1 MQEYVPQEI
10 EAKWQKYWEEQGLLD
25 FNFDSGSPKF
35 YMLTMLPYPSG
46 DLHIGHW
53 YAMAPSDCYARFM
66 KMQGNEV
73 FFPIGFDAFGLPA
86 ENAAIKNNLHPKSWT
101 YTNIE
106 RMRKQ
111 LRTMG
116 NMFSWKNEVVSCD
129 PEYYKW
135 SQWFFLKMMEKDLAY
150 REYAP
155 VDFCNHCQ
163 TTLAR
168 EQVWGDDRICERCEN
183 PVVKKKLNQWKLRIT
198 KYADELL
205 DFDGLDWPERVQSM
219 QEHWIG
225 RSEGVE
231 FALKIAG
238 SETEGRENVTE
249 NNTGVEN
256 MPAKDLSFRVFT
268 TRPDTVFG
276 MTFCVLSPEHILVD
290 QITTPQQKEAVDAY
304 KEAAQRKDE
313 IERTAEGREK
323 DGVFTG
329 AFAINPMNGEPEPI
343 WVADYVLATYGT
355 GAIMAVPGH
364 DERDFHFAR
373 KYDLPTPVV
382 IVAPEQIDSVPD
394 GAELSEPILQKE
406 NSVMVNSPGFD
417 GAVWPESYNRV
428 ADQME
433 KQGFGERQINY
444 RLHDWLISRQRMWG
458 TPIPV
463 VYCESCGMQPVPYEE
478 LPVVL
483 PDDAEFKP
491 TGESP
496 LKYHEGFLKTACPK
510 CGGEAERETDTMDTF
525 ICSSWYYY
533 AYAAP
538 YWKKGETLTKN
549 DLPWDADIIR
559 SLCPVDQYTGG
570 IEHATMHLLYFRFFT
585 KALADL
591 GLLDFREPA
600 KRLFNQGMIL
610 GEDHEKMS
618 KSRGNVINPDDL
630 LKKYGSDTVRAYL
643 MFLGPW
649 DAGAPWNPHGIE
661 GLARFFKGVWTL
673 CHLKAPETAEVKAE
687 TEKRLRKTL
696 HQTLKKVGDDLQN
709 FRFNTAIA
717 AVMAFRNVL
726 KAVPEAAGT
735 KVWDECLETMLLM
748 LAPIAP
754 HITEELWQH
763 LQPEN
768 ENQNV
773 NGMDAFHGG
782 FYDSIHQQKWP
793 QYDETLAAEDLVT
806 LVVQVNGKVRDRF
819 KMPAR
824 TNKEETERLALAAP
838 KVQTHLEGKQISKVI
853 VVPERLVNIV
863 CG

>member
-1 MQEYVPQEI
+1 MQEYLPQEI
-10 EAKWQKYWEEQGLLD
+10 ETKWQNYWEEQGLLD
-25 FNFDSGSPKF
+25 FDFASEKPKY

-53 YAMAPSDCYARFM
+53 YAMAPSDSYARFM

-73 FFPIGFDAFGLPA
+73 FFPIGFDSFGLPA
-86 ENAAIKNNLHPKSWT
+86 ENAAIQNNIHPKSWT
-101 YTNIE
+101 YANIE
-106 RMRKQ
+106 RMQKQ

-116 NMFSWKNEVVSCD
+116 NMFAWKNEVITCD

-135 SQWFFLKMMEKDLAY
+135 SQWFFLRMMEEDLAY
-150 REYAP
+150 REHAP

-168 EQVWGDDRICERCEN
+168 EQVWGEDRVCERCQN

-205 DFDGLDWPERVQSM
+205 DFEGLDWPERVRSM
-219 QEHWIG
+219 QQNWIG

-231 FALKIAG
+231 FALKISDSA
-238 SETEGRENVTE
+238 
-249 NNTGVEN
+249 
-256 MPAKDLSFRVFT
+256 DLSFRVFT

-276 MTFCVLSPEHILVD
+276 MTFCVLAPEHILVD
-290 QITTPQQKEAVDAY
+290 QITTPEQKEAVKAY
-304 KEAAQRKDE
+304 KGAAERKDE
-313 IERTAEGREK
+313 IERTAEGQEK

-329 AFAINPMNGEPEPI
+329 AFAVNPMNGESVPI
-343 WVADYVLATYGT
+343 WIADYVLASYGT

-373 KYDLPTPVV
+373 KYGLPTPVV
-382 IVAPEQIDSVPD
+382 IVAPEQLDSIPD
-394 GAELSEPILQKE
+394 GDDLSEPILQKE
-406 NSVMVNSPGFD
+406 NSVMVNSLSFD

-428 ADQME
+428 ADMMQKE
-433 KQGFGERQINY
+433 GFGERQINF

-458 TPIPV
+458 TPIPI
-463 VYCESCGMQPVPYEE
+463 VYCESCGMQQVPYEE

-496 LKYHEGFLKTACPK
+496 LKYHEGFLKTKCPK
-510 CGGEAERETDTMDTF
+510 CGGDAERETDTMDTF

-533 AYAAP
+533 AYVSP
-538 YWKKGETLTKN
+538 YWKKGETLSKT
-549 DLPWDADIIR
+549 DLPWDAEKIR
-559 SLCPVDQYTGG
+559 NMCPVDQYTGG

-585 KALADL
+585 KALADM

-618 KSRGNVINPDDL
+618 KSRGNVVNPDDL
-630 LKKYGSDTVRAYL
+630 VQKYGTDTVRAYL

-673 CHLKAPETAEVKAE
+673 CQMEVPETVTVKTE
-687 TEKRLRKTL
+687 TEKQLRKTL
-696 HQTLKKVGDDLQN
+696 HQTLKKAGEDLQH

-726 KAVPEAAGT
+726 KGEAGAAGSD
-735 KVWDECLETMLLM
+735 VWKECLEGMLLM

-754 HITEELWQH
+754 HITEELWEKIK
-763 LQPEN
+763 P
-768 ENQNV
+768 
-773 NGMDAFHGG
+773 GCG
-782 FYDSIHQQKWP
+782 SIHQQAWP
-793 QYDETLAAEDLVT
+793 EYDESMIVEDMVT
-806 LVVQVNGKVRDRF
+806 LVIQVNGKVRDRLE
-819 KMPAR
+819 MPAG
-824 TNKEETERLALAAP
+824 TSKEEAEQSALAAP
-838 KVQTHLEGKQISKVI
+838 KVQSYLEGKQIRKVI
-853 VVPERLVNIV
+853 VVPDRLVNIV

>member
-1 MQEYVPQEI
+1 MQEYLPQEI
-10 EAKWQKYWEEQGLLD
+10 ETKWQNYWEEQGLLD
-25 FNFDSGSPKF
+25 FDFASEKPNF

-53 YAMAPSDCYARFM
+53 YAMAPSDSYARFM
-66 KMQGNEV
+66 KMKGYEV

-86 ENAAIKNNLHPKSWT
+86 ENAAIKNNIHPKTWT
-101 YTNIE
+101 YANIE
-106 RMRKQ
+106 RMQKQ

-116 NMFSWKNEVVSCD
+116 NMFAWKNEVVSCD

-135 SQWFFLKMMEKDLAY
+135 SQWFFLKMLENDLAY
-150 REYAP
+150 REHAP
-155 VDFCNHCQ
+155 VDYCNHCQ

-168 EQVWGDDRICERCEN
+168 EQVWGEDRVCERCQN

-205 DFDGLDWPERVQSM
+205 DFDDLDWPERVRTM
-219 QEHWIG
+219 QQNWIG

-231 FALKIAG
+231 FALKVSG
-238 SETEGRENVTE
+238 HDNL
-249 NNTGVEN
+249 N
-256 MPAKDLSFRVFT
+256 FRVFT

-276 MTFCVLSPEHILVD
+276 MTFCVLAPEHELVD
-290 QITTPQQKEAVDAY
+290 QITTPQQKITVEAY
-304 KEAAQRKDE
+304 KEAAQKKNE
-313 IERTAEGREK
+313 IERTAEGQEK

-329 AFAINPMNGEPEPI
+329 AFAVNPMNGDSVPI
-343 WVADYVLATYGT
+343 WIADYVLASYGT

-373 KYDLPTPVV
+373 KYGLPTPVV
-382 IVAPEQIDSVPD
+382 IVAQQELDSVPD
-394 GAELSEPILQKE
+394 GADLSEPILQKE
-406 NSVMVNSPGFD
+406 GSVMVNSQNFD
-417 GAVWPESYNRV
+417 GALWPESYNRV
-428 ADQME
+428 ADTMQKE
-433 KQGFGERQINY
+433 GFGERQINF

-458 TPIPV
+458 TPIPII
-463 VYCESCGMQPVPYEE
+463 YCESCGMQQVPYEE

-496 LKYHEGFLKTACPK
+496 LKYHEGFLKTKCPK
-510 CGGEAERETDTMDTF
+510 CGGDAERETDTMDTF

-533 AYAAP
+533 AYVAP
-538 YWKKGETLTKN
+538 YWKKGETLSKT
-549 DLPWDADIIR
+549 DLPWDAEKIR
-559 SLCPVDQYTGG
+559 NMCPVDQYTGG

-585 KALADL
+585 KALADM

-618 KSRGNVINPDDL
+618 KSRGNVVNPDDL
-630 LKKYGSDTVRAYL
+630 VQKYGTDTVRAYL

-673 CHLKAPETAEVKAE
+673 CQMENTETVTVKTE
-687 TEKRLRKTL
+687 TEKQLRKTL
-696 HQTLKKVGDDLQN
+696 HQTLKKAGEDLQH

-726 KAVPEAAGT
+726 KAEAGAAGSD
-735 KVWDECLETMLLM
+735 VWKECLEGMLLM

-754 HITEELWQH
+754 HITEELWEKIK
-763 LQPEN
+763 P
-768 ENQNV
+768 
-773 NGMDAFHGG
+773 GSG
-782 FYDSIHQQKWP
+782 SIHQQTWP
-793 QYDETLAAEDLVT
+793 EYEESLIVEDMVT
-806 LVVQVNGKVRDRF
+806 LVIQVNGKVRDRLE
-819 KMPAR
+819 MPAG
-824 TNKEETERLALAAP
+824 TSKEEAEQSALAAP
-838 KVQTHLEGKQISKVI
+838 KVQSYLEGRQIRKVI

>member
-1 MQEYVPQEI
+1 MQEYLPQEI
-10 EAKWQKYWEEQGLLD
+10 ETKWQNYWEEQGLLD
-25 FNFDSGSPKF
+25 FDFASEKPNF

-53 YAMAPSDCYARFM
+53 YAMAPSDSYARFM
-66 KMQGNEV
+66 KMKGYEV

-86 ENAAIKNNLHPKSWT
+86 ENAAIKNNIHPKTWT
-101 YTNIE
+101 YANIE
-106 RMRKQ
+106 RMQKQ

-116 NMFSWKNEVVSCD
+116 NMFAWKNEVVSCD

-135 SQWFFLKMMEKDLAY
+135 SQWFFLKMLENDLAY
-150 REYAP
+150 REHAP
-155 VDFCNHCQ
+155 VDYCNHCQ

-168 EQVWGDDRICERCEN
+168 EQVWGEDRVCERCQN

-205 DFDGLDWPERVQSM
+205 DFDDLDWPERVRTM
-219 QEHWIG
+219 QQNWIG

-231 FALKIAG
+231 FALKVSG
-238 SETEGRENVTE
+238 HDNL
-249 NNTGVEN
+249 N
-256 MPAKDLSFRVFT
+256 FRVFT

-276 MTFCVLSPEHILVD
+276 MTFCVLAPEHELVD
-290 QITTPQQKEAVDAY
+290 QITTPQQKITVEAY
-304 KEAAQRKDE
+304 KEATQKKNE
-313 IERTAEGREK
+313 IERTAEGQEK

-329 AFAINPMNGEPEPI
+329 AFAVNPMNGDSVPI
-343 WVADYVLATYGT
+343 WIADYVLASYGT

-373 KYDLPTPVV
+373 KYGLPTPVV
-382 IVAPEQIDSVPD
+382 IVAQQELDSVPD
-394 GAELSEPILQKE
+394 GADLSEPILQKE
-406 NSVMVNSPGFD
+406 GSVMVNSQNFD
-417 GAVWPESYNRV
+417 GALWPESYNRV
-428 ADQME
+428 ADTMQKE
-433 KQGFGERQINY
+433 GFGERQINF

-458 TPIPV
+458 TPIPII
-463 VYCESCGMQPVPYEE
+463 YCESCGMQQVPYEE

-496 LKYHEGFLKTACPK
+496 LKYHEGFLKTKCPK
-510 CGGEAERETDTMDTF
+510 CGGDAERETDTMDTF

-533 AYAAP
+533 AYVAP
-538 YWKKGETLTKN
+538 YWKKGETLSKT
-549 DLPWDADIIR
+549 DLPWDAEKIR
-559 SLCPVDQYTGG
+559 NMCPVDQYTGG

-585 KALADL
+585 KALADM

-618 KSRGNVINPDDL
+618 KSRGNVVNPDDL
-630 LKKYGSDTVRAYL
+630 VQKYGTDTVRAYL

-673 CHLKAPETAEVKAE
+673 CQMENTETVTVKTE
-687 TEKRLRKTL
+687 TEKQLRKTL
-696 HQTLKKVGDDLQN
+696 HQTLKKAGEDLQH

-726 KAVPEAAGT
+726 KGEAGAAGSD
-735 KVWDECLETMLLM
+735 VWKECLEGMLLM

-754 HITEELWQH
+754 HITEELWEKIK
-763 LQPEN
+763 P
-768 ENQNV
+768 
-773 NGMDAFHGG
+773 GCG
-782 FYDSIHQQKWP
+782 SIHQQAWP
-793 QYDETLAAEDLVT
+793 EYDESMIVEDMVT
-806 LVVQVNGKVRDRF
+806 LVIQVNGKVRDRLE
-819 KMPAR
+819 MPAG
-824 TNKEETERLALAAP
+824 TSKEEAEQSALAAP
-838 KVQTHLEGKQISKVI
+838 KVQSYLEGRQIRKVI

>member
-1 MQEYVPQEI
+1 MQEYLPQEI
-10 EAKWQKYWEEQGLLD
+10 ETKWQNYWEEQGLLD
-25 FNFDSGSPKF
+25 FDFASEKPNF

-53 YAMAPSDCYARFM
+53 YAMAPSDSYARFM
-66 KMQGNEV
+66 KMKGYEV

-86 ENAAIKNNLHPKSWT
+86 ENAAIKNNIHPKTWT
-101 YTNIE
+101 YANIE
-106 RMRKQ
+106 RMQKQ

-116 NMFSWKNEVVSCD
+116 NMFAWKNEVASCD

-135 SQWFFLKMMEKDLAY
+135 SQWFFLKMLENDLAY
-150 REYAP
+150 REHAP
-155 VDFCNHCQ
+155 VDYCNHCQ

-168 EQVWGDDRICERCEN
+168 EQVWGEDRVCERCQN

-205 DFDGLDWPERVQSM
+205 DFDDLDWPERVRTM
-219 QEHWIG
+219 QQNWIG

-231 FALKIAG
+231 FALKVSG
-238 SETEGRENVTE
+238 HDNL
-249 NNTGVEN
+249 N
-256 MPAKDLSFRVFT
+256 FRVFT

-276 MTFCVLSPEHILVD
+276 MTFCVLAPEHELVD
-290 QITTPQQKEAVDAY
+290 QITTPQQKIAVEAY
-304 KEAAQRKDE
+304 KEAAQKKNE
-313 IERTAEGREK
+313 IERTAEGQEK

-329 AFAINPMNGEPEPI
+329 AFAVNPMSGDSVPI
-343 WVADYVLATYGT
+343 WIADYVLASYGT

-373 KYDLPTPVV
+373 KYGLPTPVV
-382 IVAPEQIDSVPD
+382 IVAQQELDSVPD
-394 GAELSEPILQKE
+394 GADLSEPILQKE
-406 NSVMVNSPGFD
+406 GSVMVNSQNFD
-417 GAVWPESYNRV
+417 GALWPESYNRV
-428 ADQME
+428 ADTMQKE
-433 KQGFGERQINY
+433 GFGERQINF

-458 TPIPV
+458 TPIPII
-463 VYCESCGMQPVPYEE
+463 YCESCGMQQVPYEE

-496 LKYHEGFLKTACPK
+496 LKYHEGFLKTKCPT
-510 CGGEAERETDTMDTF
+510 CGGDAERETDTMDTF

-533 AYAAP
+533 AYVSP
-538 YWKKGETLTKN
+538 YWKKGETLSKT
-549 DLPWDADIIR
+549 DLPWNAEKIR
-559 SLCPVDQYTGG
+559 NMCPVDQYTGG

-585 KALADL
+585 KALADM

-618 KSRGNVINPDDL
+618 KSRGNVVNPDDL
-630 LKKYGSDTVRAYL
+630 VQKYGTDTVRAYL

-673 CHLKAPETAEVKAE
+673 CQMENTETVTVK
-687 TEKRLRKTL
+687 TEIEKQLRKTL
-696 HQTLKKVGDDLQN
+696 HQTLKKAGEDLQH

-726 KAVPEAAGT
+726 KAEAGAAGSD
-735 KVWDECLETMLLM
+735 VWKECLEGMLLM

-754 HITEELWQH
+754 HITEELWEKIK
-763 LQPEN
+763 P
-768 ENQNV
+768 
-773 NGMDAFHGG
+773 GCG
-782 FYDSIHQQKWP
+782 SIHQQAWP
-793 QYDETLAAEDLVT
+793 EYDESMIVEDMVT
-806 LVVQVNGKVRDRF
+806 LVIQINGKVRDRLE
-819 KMPAR
+819 MPAG
-824 TNKEETERLALAAP
+824 TCKEEAEQSALAAP
-838 KVQTHLEGKQISKVI
+838 KVQSYLEGKQILKAI
-853 VVPERLVNIV
+853 VVPDRLVNIV

>member
-1 MQEYVPQEI
+1 MQEYLPQEI

-25 FNFDSGSPKF
+25 FDFASEKPKF

-53 YAMAPSDCYARFM
+53 YAMAPSDSYARFM
-66 KMQGNEV
+66 KMKGYEV

-86 ENAAIKNNLHPKSWT
+86 ENAAIKNNIHPKTWT
-101 YTNIE
+101 YANIE
-106 RMRKQ
+106 RMQKQ

-116 NMFSWKNEVVSCD
+116 NMFAWKNEVASCD

-135 SQWFFLKMMEKDLAY
+135 SQWFFLKMLENDLAY
-150 REYAP
+150 REHAP
-155 VDFCNHCQ
+155 VDYCNHCQ

-168 EQVWGDDRICERCEN
+168 EQVWGEERVCERCQN

-205 DFDGLDWPERVQSM
+205 DFDDLDWPERVRTM
-219 QEHWIG
+219 QQNWIG

-231 FALKIAG
+231 FALKVSG
-238 SETEGRENVTE
+238 HDNL
-249 NNTGVEN
+249 N
-256 MPAKDLSFRVFT
+256 FRVFT

-276 MTFCVLSPEHILVD
+276 MTFCVLAPEHELVD
-290 QITTPQQKEAVDAY
+290 QITTPQQKITVEAY
-304 KEAAQRKDE
+304 KEAAQKKNE
-313 IERTAEGREK
+313 IERTAEGQEK

-329 AFAINPMNGEPEPI
+329 AFAVNPMNGDSVPI
-343 WVADYVLATYGT
+343 WIADYVLASYGT

-373 KYDLPTPVV
+373 KYGLPTPVV
-382 IVAPEQIDSVPD
+382 IVAQQELDSVPD
-394 GAELSEPILQKE
+394 GADLSEPILQKE
-406 NSVMVNSPGFD
+406 GSVMVNSQNFD
-417 GAVWPESYNRV
+417 GALWPESYNRV
-428 ADQME
+428 ADTMQKE
-433 KQGFGERQINY
+433 GFGERQVNF

-458 TPIPV
+458 TPIPII
-463 VYCESCGMQPVPYEE
+463 YCESCGMQQVPYEE

-496 LKYHEGFLKTACPK
+496 LKYHEGFLKTKCPK
-510 CGGEAERETDTMDTF
+510 CGGDAERETDTMDTF

-533 AYAAP
+533 AYVSP
-538 YWKKGETLTKN
+538 YWKKGETLSKT
-549 DLPWDADIIR
+549 DLPWDAEKIR
-559 SLCPVDQYTGG
+559 NMCPVDQYTGG

-585 KALADL
+585 KALADM

-618 KSRGNVINPDDL
+618 KSRGNVVNPDDL
-630 LKKYGSDTVRAYL
+630 VQKYGTDTVRAYL

-673 CHLKAPETAEVKAE
+673 CQMENTETVTVKTE
-687 TEKRLRKTL
+687 TEKQLRKTL
-696 HQTLKKVGDDLQN
+696 HQTLKKAGEDLQH

-726 KAVPEAAGT
+726 KAEAGAAGSD
-735 KVWDECLETMLLM
+735 VWKECLEGMLLM

-754 HITEELWQH
+754 HITEELWEKIK
-763 LQPEN
+763 P
-768 ENQNV
+768 
-773 NGMDAFHGG
+773 GCG
-782 FYDSIHQQKWP
+782 SIHQQAWP
-793 QYDETLAAEDLVT
+793 EYDESLIVEDMVT
-806 LVVQVNGKVRDRF
+806 LVVQVNGKVRDRLE
-819 KMPAR
+819 MLAG
-824 TNKEETERLALAAP
+824 TSKEEAEQSALAAP
-838 KVQTHLEGKQISKVI
+838 KVQSYLEGRQIRKVI

>member
-1 MQEYVPQEI
+1 MQEYLPQEI

-25 FNFDSGSPKF
+25 FDFASEKPKF

-53 YAMAPSDCYARFM
+53 YAMAPSDSYARFM

-86 ENAAIKNNLHPKSWT
+86 ENAAIKNNIHPKTWT
-101 YTNIE
+101 YANIE
-106 RMRKQ
+106 RMQKQ

-116 NMFSWKNEVVSCD
+116 NMFAWKNEVVSCD

-135 SQWFFLKMMEKDLAY
+135 SQWFFLKMLENDLAY
-150 REYAP
+150 REHAP
-155 VDFCNHCQ
+155 VDYCNQCQ

-168 EQVWGDDRICERCEN
+168 EQVWGEDRVCERCQN

-205 DFDGLDWPERVQSM
+205 DFDGLDWPERVRTM
-219 QEHWIG
+219 QQNWIG

-231 FALKIAG
+231 FSLKVSG
-238 SETEGRENVTE
+238 YDNL
-249 NNTGVEN
+249 NF
-256 MPAKDLSFRVFT
+256 LVFT

-276 MTFCVLSPEHILVD
+276 MTFCVLAPEHELVD
-290 QITTPQQKEAVDAY
+290 QITTSQQKIAVEAY
-304 KEAAQRKDE
+304 KESAQKKNE
-313 IERTAEGREK
+313 IERTAEGQEK

-329 AFAINPMNGEPEPI
+329 TFAINPMNGDSVPI
-343 WVADYVLATYGT
+343 WIADYVLASYGT

-382 IVAPEQIDSVPD
+382 VVAQQELDSIPD
-394 GAELSEPILQKE
+394 GDNLSEPILLKE
-406 NSVMVNSPGFD
+406 GSVMVNSQNFD
-417 GAVWPESYNRV
+417 GSLWPESYNRV
-428 ADQME
+428 ADMME
-433 KQGFGERQINY
+433 KEGFGERRINF

-458 TPIPV
+458 TPIPI
-463 VYCESCGMQPVPYEE
+463 VYCESCGMQQVPYEE

-496 LKYHEGFLKTACPK
+496 LKYHEGFLKTKCPN
-510 CGGEAERETDTMDTF
+510 CGADAERETDTMDTF

-533 AYAAP
+533 AYVAP
-538 YWKKGETLTKN
+538 YWKKGETLKKN
-549 DLPWDADIIR
+549 DQPWDVEKIR
-559 SLCPVDQYTGG
+559 NMCPVDQYTGG
-570 IEHATMHLLYFRFFT
+570 IEHATMHLLYFRFYT
-585 KALADL
+585 KALSDM
-591 GLLDFREPA
+591 GMLDFREPT

-618 KSRGNVINPDDL
+618 KSRGNVVNPDDL
-630 LKKYGSDTVRAYL
+630 VQKYGTDTVRAYL

-673 CHLKAPETAEVKAE
+673 CQMEAPETVSVKTE
-687 TEKRLRKTL
+687 TEKQLRKTL
-696 HQTLKKVGDDLQN
+696 HQTIKKTGEDLEH

-717 AVMAFRNVL
+717 ALMSFRNVL
-726 KAVPEAAGT
+726 KSAPEAAGSD
-735 KVWDECLETMLLM
+735 VWQKCLEGMLLM

-754 HITEELWQH
+754 HITEELWQKIK
-763 LQPEN
+763 PDS
-768 ENQNV
+768 
-773 NGMDAFHGG
+773 G
-782 FYDSIHQQKWP
+782 SIHQQAWP
-793 QYDETLAAEDLVT
+793 EYDESLIVEEMVT
-806 LVVQVNGKVRDRF
+806 MVVQINGKVRDRIE
-819 KMPAR
+819 MTAGI
-824 TNKEETERLALAAP
+824 NKEEAQKAALEAP
-838 KVQTHLEGKQISKVI
+838 KVQSYLEGMQISKVI

>member
-1 MQEYVPQEI
+1 MQEYLPQKI
-10 EAKWQKYWEEQGLLD
+10 EDKWQKYWEEQGLLD
-25 FNFDSGSPKF
+25 FDFASGKPKF

-53 YAMAPSDCYARFM
+53 YAMAPSDSYARFM
-66 KMQGNEV
+66 KMQGYEV

-86 ENAAIKNNLHPKSWT
+86 ENAAIKNNIHPKTWT
-101 YTNIE
+101 YENIE
-106 RMRKQ
+106 RMQKQ

-116 NMFSWKNEVVSCD
+116 NMFAWKNEVVSCD

-135 SQWFFLKMMEKDLAY
+135 SQWFFLKMLENDLAY
-150 REYAP
+150 REHAP
-155 VDFCNHCQ
+155 VDYCNQCQ

-168 EQVWGDDRICERCEN
+168 EQVWGEERVCERCQN

-205 DFDGLDWPERVQSM
+205 DFDGLDWPERVRTM
-219 QEHWIG
+219 QKNWIG

-231 FALKIAG
+231 FSLKVSG
-238 SETEGRENVTE
+238 YDNL
-249 NNTGVEN
+249 NF
-256 MPAKDLSFRVFT
+256 LVFT

-276 MTFCVLSPEHILVD
+276 MTFCVLAPEHELVD
-290 QITTPQQKEAVDAY
+290 QITTSQQKIAVEAY
-304 KEAAQRKDE
+304 KESAQKKNE
-313 IERTAEGREK
+313 IERTAEGQEK

-329 AFAINPMNGEPEPI
+329 TFAINPMNGDSVPI
-343 WVADYVLATYGT
+343 WIADYVLASYGT

-382 IVAPEQIDSVPD
+382 VVAQQELDSIPD
-394 GAELSEPILQKE
+394 GDNLSEPILLKE
-406 NSVMVNSPGFD
+406 GSVMVNSQNFD
-417 GAVWPESYNRV
+417 GSLWPESYNRV
-428 ADQME
+428 ADMME
-433 KQGFGERQINY
+433 KEGFGERRINF

-458 TPIPV
+458 TPIPI
-463 VYCESCGMQPVPYEE
+463 VYCESCGMQQVPYEE

-496 LKYHEGFLKTACPK
+496 LKYHEGFLKTECPK
-510 CGGEAERETDTMDTF
+510 CGADAERETDTMDTF

-533 AYAAP
+533 AYVSP

-549 DLPWDADIIR
+549 DQPWDVEKIR
-559 SLCPVDQYTGG
+559 KMCPVDQYTGG
-570 IEHATMHLLYFRFFT
+570 IEHATMHLLYFRFYT
-585 KALADL
+585 KALADM
-591 GLLDFREPA
+591 GMLDFREPT

-618 KSRGNVINPDDL
+618 KSRGNVVNPDDL
-630 LKKYGSDTVRAYL
+630 VQKYGTDTVRAYL

-661 GLARFFKGVWTL
+661 GLARFFKGVWSL
-673 CHLKAPETAEVKAE
+673 CQMEVPEKVSVKTE
-687 TEKRLRKTL
+687 TEKQLRKIL
-696 HQTLKKVGDDLQN
+696 HQTIKKTGEDLQH

-726 KAVPEAAGT
+726 KSAPEAAGSD
-735 KVWDECLETMLLM
+735 VWQKCLEGMLLM

-754 HITEELWQH
+754 HITEELWQKIK
-763 LQPEN
+763 PDS
-768 ENQNV
+768 
-773 NGMDAFHGG
+773 G
-782 FYDSIHQQKWP
+782 SIHQQAWP
-793 QYDETLAAEDLVT
+793 EYDEELIFEDMVT
-806 LVVQVNGKVRDRF
+806 MVVQVNGKVRDRLE
-819 KMPAR
+819 MPAGLS
-824 TNKEETERLALAAP
+824 KEEAEQSALAAP
-838 KVQTHLEGKQISKVI
+838 KAQSYLEGRQISKII
-853 VVPERLVNIV
+853 VVPGRLVNIV
-863 CG
+863 CD

>member
-1 MQEYVPQEI
+1 MQEYLPQEI
-10 EAKWQKYWEEQGLLD
+10 EAKWQNYWEEQGLLD
-25 FNFDSGSPKF
+25 FDFASEKPKF

-53 YAMAPSDCYARFM
+53 YAMAPSDSYARFL
-66 KMQGNEV
+66 KMRGYEV

-86 ENAAIKNNLHPKSWT
+86 ENAAIKNNIHPKTWT
-101 YTNIE
+101 YANIE
-106 RMRKQ
+106 RMQKQ

-116 NMFSWKNEVVSCD
+116 NMFAWKNEVASCD

-135 SQWFFLKMMEKDLAY
+135 SQWFFLKMLENDLAY
-150 REYAP
+150 REHAP
-155 VDFCNHCQ
+155 VDYCNHCQ

-168 EQVWGDDRICERCEN
+168 EQVWGEERVCERCQN
-183 PVVKKKLNQWKLRIT
+183 PVVKKNLNQWKLRIT

-205 DFDGLDWPERVQSM
+205 DFDDLDWPERVRTM
-219 QEHWIG
+219 QQNWIG

-231 FALKIAG
+231 FALEVCG
-238 SETEGRENVTE
+238 HDNL
-249 NNTGVEN
+249 N
-256 MPAKDLSFRVFT
+256 FRVFT

-276 MTFCVLSPEHILVD
+276 MTFCVLAPEHELVD
-290 QITTPQQKEAVDAY
+290 QITTPQQKITVEAY
-304 KEAAQRKDE
+304 KEAAQKKNE
-313 IERTAEGREK
+313 IERTAEGQEK

-329 AFAINPMNGEPEPI
+329 AFALNPMNGDSVPI
-343 WVADYVLATYGT
+343 WIADYVLASYGT

-373 KYDLPTPVV
+373 KYGLPTPVV
-382 IVAPEQIDSVPD
+382 IVAQQDLDSVSD
-394 GAELSEPILQKE
+394 GADLSEPILQKE
-406 NSVMVNSPGFD
+406 GSVMVNSQNFD
-417 GAVWPESYNRV
+417 GLLWPESYNRV
-428 ADQME
+428 ADTMQKE
-433 KQGFGERQINY
+433 GFGERQVNF

-458 TPIPV
+458 TPIPII
-463 VYCESCGMQPVPYEE
+463 YCESCGMQQVPYEE

-496 LKYHEGFLKTACPK
+496 LKYHEGFLKTKCPT
-510 CGGEAERETDTMDTF
+510 CGGDAERETDTMDTF

-533 AYAAP
+533 AYVSP
-538 YWKKGETLTKN
+538 YRKKGENLSKT
-549 DLPWDADIIR
+549 DLPWNAEKIR
-559 SLCPVDQYTGG
+559 NMCPVDQYTGG

-585 KALADL
+585 KALADM

-618 KSRGNVINPDDL
+618 KSRGNVVNPDDL
-630 LKKYGSDTVRAYL
+630 VQKYGTDTVRAYL

-673 CHLKAPETAEVKAE
+673 CQVETTETVTVK
-687 TEKRLRKTL
+687 TEIEKQLRKTL
-696 HQTLKKVGDDLQN
+696 HQTIKKAGEDLQH

-726 KAVPEAAGT
+726 KAEAGAAGSD
-735 KVWDECLETMLLM
+735 VWKECLEGMLLM

-754 HITEELWQH
+754 HITEELWEKIK
-763 LQPEN
+763 P
-768 ENQNV
+768 
-773 NGMDAFHGG
+773 GCG
-782 FYDSIHQQKWP
+782 SIHQQAWP
-793 QYDETLAAEDLVT
+793 EYDESLIVEDMVT
-806 LVVQVNGKVRDRF
+806 LVVQVNGKVRDRLE
-819 KMPAR
+819 MPAG
-824 TNKEETERLALAAP
+824 TSKEEAEQSALAAP
-838 KVQTHLEGKQISKVI
+838 KVQSYLEGKQIQKVI
-853 VVPERLVNIV
+853 VVPGRLVNIV
-863 CG
+863 SD

>member
-1 MQEYVPQEI
+1 MQEYLPQEI

-25 FNFDSGSPKF
+25 FDFASEKPKF

-53 YAMAPSDCYARFM
+53 YAMAPSDSYARFM

-86 ENAAIKNNLHPKSWT
+86 ENAAIKNNIHPKTWT
-101 YTNIE
+101 YANIE
-106 RMRKQ
+106 RMQKQ

-116 NMFSWKNEVVSCD
+116 NMFAWKNEVVSCD

-135 SQWFFLKMMEKDLAY
+135 SQWFFLKMLENDLAY
-150 REYAP
+150 REHAP
-155 VDFCNHCQ
+155 VDYCNQCQ

-168 EQVWGDDRICERCEN
+168 EQVWGEDRVCERCQN

-205 DFDGLDWPERVQSM
+205 DFDGLDWPERVRTM
-219 QEHWIG
+219 QQNWIG

-231 FALKIAG
+231 FSLKVSG
-238 SETEGRENVTE
+238 YDNL
-249 NNTGVEN
+249 NF
-256 MPAKDLSFRVFT
+256 LVFT

-276 MTFCVLSPEHILVD
+276 MTFCVLAPEHELVD
-290 QITTPQQKEAVDAY
+290 QITTSQQKIAVEAY
-304 KEAAQRKDE
+304 KESAQKKNE
-313 IERTAEGREK
+313 IERTAEGQEK

-329 AFAINPMNGEPEPI
+329 TFAINPMNGDSVPI
-343 WVADYVLATYGT
+343 WIADYVLASYGT

-382 IVAPEQIDSVPD
+382 VVAQQELDSIPD
-394 GAELSEPILQKE
+394 GDNLSEPILLKE
-406 NSVMVNSPGFD
+406 GSVMVNSQNFD
-417 GAVWPESYNRV
+417 GSLWPESYNRV
-428 ADQME
+428 ADMME
-433 KQGFGERQINY
+433 KEGFGERRINF

-458 TPIPV
+458 TPIPI
-463 VYCESCGMQPVPYEE
+463 VYCESCGMQQVPYEE

-496 LKYHEGFLKTACPK
+496 LKYHEGFLKTKCPN
-510 CGGEAERETDTMDTF
+510 CGADAERETDTMDTF

-533 AYAAP
+533 AYVAP
-538 YWKKGETLTKN
+538 YWKKGETLKKN
-549 DLPWDADIIR
+549 DQPWDVEKIR
-559 SLCPVDQYTGG
+559 NMCPVDQYTGG
-570 IEHATMHLLYFRFFT
+570 IEHATMHLLYFRFYT
-585 KALADL
+585 KALADM
-591 GLLDFREPA
+591 GMLDFREPT

-618 KSRGNVINPDDL
+618 KSRGNVVNPDDL
-630 LKKYGSDTVRAYL
+630 VQKYGTDTVRAYL

-661 GLARFFKGVWTL
+661 GLARFFKGVWKL
-673 CHLKAPETAEVKAE
+673 CQMEAPETVSVKTE
-687 TEKRLRKTL
+687 TEKQLRKTL
-696 HQTLKKVGDDLQN
+696 HQTIKKTGEDLEH

-717 AVMAFRNVL
+717 ALMSFRNVL
-726 KAVPEAAGT
+726 KSAPEAAGSD
-735 KVWDECLETMLLM
+735 VWQKCLEGMLLM

-754 HITEELWQH
+754 HIAEELWQKIK
-763 LQPEN
+763 PDS
-768 ENQNV
+768 
-773 NGMDAFHGG
+773 G
-782 FYDSIHQQKWP
+782 SIHQQAWP
-793 QYDETLAAEDLVT
+793 EYDESLIVEEMVT
-806 LVVQVNGKVRDRF
+806 MVVQINGKVRDRIE
-819 KMPAR
+819 MTAGI
-824 TNKEETERLALAAP
+824 NKEEAQKAALEAP
-838 KVQTHLEGKQISKVI
+838 KVQSYLEGMQIRKVI

>member
-1 MQEYVPQEI
+1 MQEYLPQEI

-25 FNFDSGSPKF
+25 FDFASEKPNF

-53 YAMAPSDCYARFM
+53 YAMAPSDSYARFM
-66 KMQGNEV
+66 KMKGYEV

-86 ENAAIKNNLHPKSWT
+86 ENAAIKNNIHPKTWT
-101 YTNIE
+101 YANIE
-106 RMRKQ
+106 RMQKQ

-116 NMFSWKNEVVSCD
+116 NMFAWKNEVASCD

-135 SQWFFLKMMEKDLAY
+135 SQWFFLKMLENDLAY
-150 REYAP
+150 REHAP
-155 VDFCNHCQ
+155 VDYCNHCQ

-168 EQVWGDDRICERCEN
+168 EQVWGEERVCERCQN

-205 DFDGLDWPERVQSM
+205 DFDDLDWPERVRTM
-219 QEHWIG
+219 QQNWIG

-231 FALKIAG
+231 FALKV
-238 SETEGRENVTE
+238 SSHDNL
-249 NNTGVEN
+249 N
-256 MPAKDLSFRVFT
+256 FRVFT

-276 MTFCVLSPEHILVD
+276 MTFCVLAPEHELVD
-290 QITTPQQKEAVDAY
+290 QITTPQQKIAVEAY
-304 KEAAQRKDE
+304 KEAAQKKNE
-313 IERTAEGREK
+313 IERTAEGQEK

-329 AFAINPMNGEPEPI
+329 AFAVNPMSGDSVPI
-343 WVADYVLATYGT
+343 WIADYVLASYGT

-373 KYDLPTPVV
+373 KYGLPTPVV
-382 IVAPEQIDSVPD
+382 IVAQQELDSVPD
-394 GAELSEPILQKE
+394 GADLSEPILQKE
-406 NSVMVNSPGFD
+406 GSVMVNSQNFD
-417 GAVWPESYNRV
+417 GALWPESYNRV
-428 ADQME
+428 ADTMQKE
-433 KQGFGERQINY
+433 GFGERQVNY

-458 TPIPV
+458 TPIPII
-463 VYCESCGMQPVPYEE
+463 YCESCGMQQVPYDE

-496 LKYHEGFLKTACPK
+496 LKYHEGFLKTKCPK
-510 CGGEAERETDTMDTF
+510 CGGDAERETDTMDTF

-533 AYAAP
+533 AYVSP
-538 YWKKGETLTKN
+538 YWKKGETLSKT
-549 DLPWDADIIR
+549 DLPWDAEKIR
-559 SLCPVDQYTGG
+559 NMCPVDQYTGG

-585 KALADL
+585 KALADM

-618 KSRGNVINPDDL
+618 KSRGNVVNPDDL
-630 LKKYGSDTVRAYL
+630 VQKYGTDTVRAYL

-673 CHLKAPETAEVKAE
+673 CQMEAPETLSVKTE
-687 TEKRLRKTL
+687 TEKQLRKTL
-696 HQTLKKVGDDLQN
+696 HQTLKKAGEDLQH

-717 AVMAFRNVL
+717 TVMAFRNVL
-726 KAVPEAAGT
+726 KAEAEAAGSD
-735 KVWDECLETMLLM
+735 VWKECLEGMLLM

-754 HITEELWQH
+754 HITEELWEKIK
-763 LQPEN
+763 P
-768 ENQNV
+768 
-773 NGMDAFHGG
+773 GSG
-782 FYDSIHQQKWP
+782 SIHQQTWP
-793 QYDETLAAEDLVT
+793 EYEESLIVEDMVT
-806 LVVQVNGKVRDRF
+806 LVVQVNGKVRDRLE
-819 KMPAR
+819 MPAG
-824 TNKEETERLALAAP
+824 TSKEEAEQSALAAP
-838 KVQTHLEGKQISKVI
+838 KVQSYLEGRQIRKVI

>member
-1 MQEYVPQEI
+1 MQEYLPQEI
-10 EAKWQKYWEEQGLLD
+10 EAKWQNYWEEQGLLD
-25 FNFDSGSPKF
+25 FDFASEKPNF

-53 YAMAPSDCYARFM
+53 YAMAPSDSYARFM
-66 KMQGNEV
+66 KMKGYEV

-86 ENAAIKNNLHPKSWT
+86 ENAAIKNNIHPKTWT
-101 YTNIE
+101 YANIE
-106 RMRKQ
+106 RMQKQ

-116 NMFSWKNEVVSCD
+116 NMFAWKNEVASCD

-135 SQWFFLKMMEKDLAY
+135 SQWFFLKMLENDLAY
-150 REYAP
+150 REHAP
-155 VDFCNHCQ
+155 VDYCNHCQ

-168 EQVWGDDRICERCEN
+168 EQVWGEDRVCERCQN

-205 DFDGLDWPERVQSM
+205 DFDDLDWPERVRTM
-219 QEHWIG
+219 QQNWIG

-231 FALKIAG
+231 FALKVSG
-238 SETEGRENVTE
+238 HDNL
-249 NNTGVEN
+249 N
-256 MPAKDLSFRVFT
+256 FRVFT

-276 MTFCVLSPEHILVD
+276 MTFCVLAPEHELVD
-290 QITTPQQKEAVDAY
+290 QITTPQQKIAVEAY
-304 KEAAQRKDE
+304 KEAAQKKNE
-313 IERTAEGREK
+313 IERTAEGQEK
-323 DGVFTG
+323 DGIFTG
-329 AFAINPMNGEPEPI
+329 AFAVNPMSGDSVPI
-343 WVADYVLATYGT
+343 WIADYVLASYGT

-373 KYDLPTPVV
+373 KYGLPTPVV
-382 IVAPEQIDSVPD
+382 IVAQQELDSVPD
-394 GAELSEPILQKE
+394 GADLSEPILQKE
-406 NSVMVNSPGFD
+406 GSVMVNSQNFD
-417 GAVWPESYNRV
+417 GALWPESYNRV
-428 ADQME
+428 ADTMQKE
-433 KQGFGERQINY
+433 GFGERQVNF

-458 TPIPV
+458 TPIPII
-463 VYCESCGMQPVPYEE
+463 YCESCGMQQVPYEE

-496 LKYHEGFLKTACPK
+496 LKYHEGFLKTKCPK
-510 CGGEAERETDTMDTF
+510 CGGDAERETDTMDTF

-533 AYAAP
+533 AYVAP
-538 YWKKGETLTKN
+538 YWKKGETLSKT
-549 DLPWDADIIR
+549 DLPWDAEKIR
-559 SLCPVDQYTGG
+559 NMCPVDQYTGG

-585 KALADL
+585 KALADM

-618 KSRGNVINPDDL
+618 KSRGNVVNPDDL
-630 LKKYGSDTVRAYL
+630 VQKYGTDTVRAYL

-673 CHLKAPETAEVKAE
+673 CQMEVPETVTVKTE
-687 TEKRLRKTL
+687 TEKQLRKTL
-696 HQTLKKVGDDLQN
+696 HQTLKKAGEDLQH

-726 KAVPEAAGT
+726 KAEAGAAGSD
-735 KVWDECLETMLLM
+735 VWKECLEGMLLM

-754 HITEELWQH
+754 HITEELWEKIK
-763 LQPEN
+763 P
-768 ENQNV
+768 
-773 NGMDAFHGG
+773 GCG
-782 FYDSIHQQKWP
+782 SIHQQTWP
-793 QYDETLAAEDLVT
+793 EYEESLIVEDMVT
-806 LVVQVNGKVRDRF
+806 LVIQVNGKVRDRLE
-819 KMPAR
+819 MPAG
-824 TNKEETERLALAAP
+824 TSKEEAEQSALAAP
-838 KVQTHLEGKQISKVI
+838 KVQSYLEGRQIRKVI